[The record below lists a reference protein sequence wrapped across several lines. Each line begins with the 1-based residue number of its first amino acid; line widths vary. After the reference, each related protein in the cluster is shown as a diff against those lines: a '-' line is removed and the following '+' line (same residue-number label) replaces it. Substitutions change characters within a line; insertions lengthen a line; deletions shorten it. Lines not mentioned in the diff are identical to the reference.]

1 MRVSRT
7 CHLCEA
13 MCGLTLTV
21 DRDRVTDI
29 RADADD
35 VFSRGHICPKAL
47 ALREIHEDPDRLRH
61 PVRRTGSGWE
71 QVTWGEA
78 LDEAAQRIHD
88 LQQRYGRNAVGMYTG
103 NAAFHDHGA
112 TLGGTLFGTLL
123 GTRNRFDANSQDAN
137 PKLFASL
144 RMFGELTSLTVP
156 DVDRTDFFLILGA
169 NPAASNGSLMSL
181 GDVRRRIRG
190 IRERGGQIVLV
201 DPRRSE
207 TAAWADEHHA
217 IRPGGDAALLAA
229 MLHVVFAEGLGDE
242 RRANEM
248 ATGISTLGAAVRRF
262 SPERVAGAIGL
273 DAAVVRDLARKFAK
287 ARTAVAYGRIG
298 LCQSLFGPVATW
310 LAEALNVVTGNFD
323 RPGGSMFAR
332 PAVDLTRV
340 AHMVGVQGAGRFH
353 SRQRK
358 LPEVGGMLPAA
369 TMAEEM
375 ETAGAG
381 QIRGLVTLAG
391 NPVLSVPSG
400 ERLARALAGLDFMVS
415 VDIYVNETTRHAHLI
430 LPPASALERSH
441 FDAVFLAL
449 AVRNTVKWS
458 PPVVAPG
465 MDARHDWD
473 ILWSL
478 ASCIVEQ
485 RAGGG
490 LVGRVARRAME
501 VARPSP
507 DRVLDLL
514 LRTGPY
520 RLSLKRLR
528 EAEHGIDLGP
538 LVPMR
543 HERVRHPGGKVD
555 LAPGDL
561 VADLARVD
569 AWIDERRDAG
579 LVLIGRRHLR
589 SNNSWM
595 HNAPSLVKGPDRSSL
610 MMNPEDASARGL
622 KTGDPV
628 RVESRAGAVEVR
640 LEVTPDVRPG
650 VVSLPHGF
658 GHAAA
663 RDTLRVA
670 GAVAGANVN
679 AVTDDALVEPLT
691 GTAVLSGVPVSVSPA
706 SAT

>member
-1 MRVSRT
+1 
-7 CHLCEA
+7 
-13 MCGLTLTV
+13 
-21 DRDRVTDI
+21 
-29 RADADD
+29 
-35 VFSRGHICPKAL
+35 
-47 ALREIHEDPDRLRH
+47 
-61 PVRRTGSGWE
+61 
-71 QVTWGEA
+71 
-78 LDEAAQRIHD
+78 
-88 LQQRYGRNAVGMYTG
+88 
-103 NAAFHDHGA
+103 
-112 TLGGTLFGTLL
+112 
-123 GTRNRFDANSQDAN
+123 
-137 PKLFASL
+137 
-144 RMFGELTSLTVP
+144 
-156 DVDRTDFFLILGA
+156 
-169 NPAASNGSLMSL
+169 
-181 GDVRRRIRG
+181 
-190 IRERGGQIVLV
+190 
-201 DPRRSE
+201 
-207 TAAWADEHHA
+207 
-217 IRPGGDAALLAA
+217 
-229 MLHVVFAEGLGDE
+229 
-242 RRANEM
+242 
-248 ATGISTLGAAVRRF
+248 
-262 SPERVAGAIGL
+262 
-273 DAAVVRDLARKFAK
+273 
-287 ARTAVAYGRIG
+287 
-298 LCQSLFGPVATW
+298 
-310 LAEALNVVTGNFD
+310 
-323 RPGGSMFAR
+323 
-332 PAVDLTRV
+332 
-340 AHMVGVQGAGRFH
+340 
-353 SRQRK
+353 
-358 LPEVGGMLPAA
+358 MLPAA
-369 TMAEEM
+369 VMAEEM

-381 QIRGLVTLAG
+381 QIHGLVTLAG

-430 LPPASALERSH
+430 LPPASALEHSH

-458 PPVVAPG
+458 PPVLPPS

-473 ILWSL
+473 ILWRL
-478 ASCIVEQ
+478 GSCIVEQ

-501 VARPSP
+501 VAKPSP

-543 HERVRHPGGKVD
+543 RERVRHRGGKVD
-555 LAPGDL
+555 LAPVDL
-561 VADLARVD
+561 VADLARVE

-610 MMNPEDASARGL
+610 MMNPQDASARGL
-622 KTGDPV
+622 KTGDPA
-628 RVESRAGAVEVR
+628 RVESRAGAIEVRVEVT
-640 LEVTPDVRPG
+640 LDVMPG

-663 RDTLRVA
+663 RDTLHVA
-670 GAVAGANVN
+670 GAVGGANVN